1 MSAVRDA
8 YETLRQPEYT
18 GENRCIPCTAVNALI
33 AVVVAAALWVL
44 LAPGVG
50 AAAFVVCVAAIGL
63 RGYLVPGTPT
73 LTKRYFPDRV
83 LAWFDKRP
91 TDNAAVGVDGDADV
105 EDVDA
110 ATELFA
116 AGAIEECDGDDFCL
130 AEGFREAWLARADDI
145 EGREKLAASAAQY
158 FDLDADDEVTFEPF
172 GPSFTVLVNENRWG
186 DYPSEA
192 AFLAEVAGAEVLSSH
207 HDDWDAF
214 SLAAQSELLAALRL
228 FLDTC
233 PECGGPATLG
243 EDTVESCC
251 RDIHVVAVTC
261 EDCDSRLFE
270 IEQYGQ
276 FDLD

>member
-18 GENRCIPCTAVNALI
+18 GENRCIPCTVVNALI
-33 AVVVAAALWVL
+33 AVVVAAALWALVTPAVGVVA
-44 LAPGVG
+44 LA
-50 AAAFVVCVAAIGL
+50 VCVAAIGL

-73 LTKRYFPDRV
+73 LTKRYFPGWV

-91 TDNAAVGVDGDADV
+91 ENTTVGAGEGAEAA
-105 EDVDA
+105 EDIDA

-130 AEGFREAWLARADDI
+130 NESFRETWLSHADAID
-145 EGREKLAASAAQY
+145 GREELATSAARY
-158 FDLDADDEVTFEPF
+158 FDLDADDEVTFEPL
-172 GPSFTVLVNENRWG
+172 GPSFTVLVNGTKWG

-207 HDDWDAF
+207 HDRWDSFA
-214 SLAAQSELLAALRL
+214 LAAQSELLAALRL

-233 PECGGPATLG
+233 PECGSPATLG

-261 EDCDSRLFE
+261 TDCESRLFE

-276 FDLD
+276 FDLG